1 MLSLFAVVAFGQLRP
16 SQDRVGSLPEFDVA
30 SIKVFKLGSA
40 PEDRHISA
48 AHGVLT
54 ARQQT
59 LGECIEWAY
68 GLKESGELKGPRLLE
83 GDQYDILAKTKD
95 GTGEEQVRLM
105 LRRLLAERFKLS
117 LHRKTEERPVYSLV
131 VGKNGLSPRMKLVD
145 REPAPGFHMT
155 IRDGVM
161 NYEVV
166 WRMDRL
172 AVILPT
178 FLDLPVVDKTGLTGV
193 YEFQLKVEMNPQTRM
208 PQQGEVF
215 QGFGFTPGIFS
226 AVDELG
232 LKLVK
237 EKGTVEILVVD
248 HVERPLGN

>member
-1 MLSLFAVVAFGQLRP
+1 MTRAAILSPFAVVAFGQLRP

-48 AHGVLT
+48 AHGLLT

-68 GLKESGELKGPRLLE
+68 GLKDSGELKGPRLLE

-117 LHRKTEERPVYSLV
+117 LHRKTEGTTGVFTGGGEEWAQ
-131 VGKNGLSPRMKLVD
+131 SPDEAGRSRAGSRIPHL
-145 REPAPGFHMT
+145 T

-215 QGFGFTPGIFS
+215 QGFGSRLESSPRWMS
-226 AVDELG
+226 WD
-232 LKLVK
+232 
-237 EKGTVEILVVD
+237 
-248 HVERPLGN
+248 